1 MINNMQLVTIA
12 QLNSMD
18 YRAEIYVAQ
27 NASEYRV
34 LHGSKHLAVATD
46 FSSGEISVLDSDTDR
61 DELIKRVKSRGSA
74 GFHVTYTLLDWA
86 IETANER

>member
-1 MINNMQLVTIA
+1 MQLVTIA

-27 NASEYRV
+27 NASEYRG
-34 LHGSKHLAVATD
+34 LYGSKHLAVATD
-46 FSSGEISVLDSDTDR
+46 FSSGEIRVLDSDTDR
-61 DELIKRVKSRGSA
+61 NDLMKRVKSKGNA
-74 GFHVTYTLLDWA
+74 GFHITYTLLDWA